1 MPRRALGAAQIRN
14 LLPKRGQMKF
24 DITQQESYSRSELLL
39 RTFFGWLYIMV
50 PHALVLFF
58 VGIWSSIL
66 HFISWWVI
74 LFTGRYPASFF
85 EFHVKM
91 LAWTMRLHA
100 VTWNLVDGYPAI
112 GTAGSHP
119 AVTLEVPYPPS
130 LSRAK
135 LLLRAFV
142 GVIYVSIPHGICLYC
157 RMLATSVLNGLSWW
171 YILFYGRIPKSWFQ
185 FNVGTLRWTLRL
197 NLYMTNMTDDYPPF
211 SGKPTPAAAETAVV

>member
-1 MPRRALGAAQIRN
+1 MR
-14 LLPKRGQMKF
+14 F

-58 VGIWSSIL
+58 VGIWSGIL
-66 HFISWWVI
+66 HFIAWWVI

-91 LAWTMRLHA
+91 IAWNMRLTA
-100 VTWNLVDGYPAI
+100 VTSNLADGYPAI

-119 AVTLEVPYPPS
+119 AVALDVPYPQS
-130 LSRAK
+130 LSRGL
-135 LLLRAFV
+135 LLLRAFF
-142 GVIYVSIPHGICLYC
+142 GLIYVGIPHGFCLYF
-157 RMLATSVLNGLSWW
+157 RLLATGFLNFLSWFS
-171 YILFYGRIPKSWFQ
+171 ILFTGRIPENWFQ
-185 FNVGTLRWTLRL
+185 FNVGTLRWMVRL

-211 SGKPTPAAAETAVV
+211 SGKPTLAVGEPVAS